1 MRIAIGADHAGFEMK
16 ERLRR
21 VLESRGHEVD
31 DRGTY
36 SAESCDYPDFGA
48 AVAREVAEGRSRLG
62 VVICGTGVGI
72 SIAANKVPGI
82 RAAVGYSVEEVAL
95 TRAHN
100 DANILAIG
108 ARFFD
113 EATAEA
119 MLEAFLATPF
129 EGGRHARRVAKIAA
143 IELGSGARSEVNVK

>member
-1 MRIAIGADHAGFEMK
+1 MKIAIGADHAGFIMK

-21 VLESRGHEVD
+21 ALESRGHEVD
-31 DRGTY
+31 DWGTH
-36 SAESCDYPDFGA
+36 STESCDYPDFGA
-48 AVAREVAEGRSRLG
+48 AVAREVAAGRAQFG
-62 VVICGTGVGI
+62 VVLCGTGVGI

-100 DANILAIG
+100 DANVLAIG

-113 EATAEA
+113 EAAAEA
-119 MLEAFLATPF
+119 MLDAFLTTPF
-129 EGGRHARRVAKIAA
+129 EGGRHGRRVAKIAA
-143 IELGSGARSEVNVK
+143 IESESGTKSEVNLK

>member
-1 MRIAIGADHAGFEMK
+1 MRIAIGADHAGFIMK

-21 VLESRGHEVD
+21 ALEIRGHEVD
-31 DRGTY
+31 DKGTV
-36 SAESCDYPDFGA
+36 STESCDYPDFAA
-48 AVAREVAEGRSRLG
+48 AVAREVAEGRARFG
-62 VVICGTGVGI
+62 VLVCGTGVGI

-82 RAAVGYSVEEVAL
+82 RAAVGYSAEEVAL

-113 EATAEA
+113 EAAAEA
-119 MLEAFLATPF
+119 MLDAFLATPF
-129 EGGRHARRVAKIAA
+129 EGGRHGRRVAKIAA
-143 IELGSGARSEVNVK
+143 IESGSGLKSEVNVK